1 MNVGQVT
8 SHYKAIAASLYK
20 TIHCTICLV
29 GAGRIFI
36 FFPRRNCASAAEA
49 ESRPPFLQ
57 AKFLLFLQ
65 PLWNLLVH
73 IFFMI
78 YHVMCHILCL
88 CSVQV
93 VMSEFQYRQKTTP
106 TPLTQTCQIST
117 QVCQNFMKIIHTLH
131 QVTISTQIIF
141 CEDLP
146 SCSHVWAV
154 GILMNKHQSKM
165 RWYLATHVSTSSS
178 QKNPNC
184 PHKMDDLFTEDYFC

>member
-1 MNVGQVT
+1 M
-8 SHYKAIAASLYK
+8 
-20 TIHCTICLV
+20 
-29 GAGRIFI
+29 
-36 FFPRRNCASAAEA
+36 
-49 ESRPPFLQ
+49 
-57 AKFLLFLQ
+57 FLLFLQ

-73 IFFMI
+73 VLFMI

-154 GILMNKHQSKM
+154 GILMNKHQSKV
-165 RWYLATHVSTSSS
+165 RWYLATHVSTSSL
-178 QKNPNC
+178 QKPEEESTADSNSFENH
-184 PHKMDDLFTEDYFC
+184 PHSSPSNHFNKNNLL